1 MHLLKLPLI
10 LLIISLTFISCQDDP
25 TSLGKDLISG
35 QLDIITLSSDADS
48 LAQYSSSFVADSIS
62 YGSADRILLGNLDYV
77 KSTMLMRFG
86 TIFADSIVSSLEEGT
101 LTVLK
106 SEVEL
111 RPIYKIGDKTQ
122 LLSFEVHKITSD
134 WGSAGFNDDS
144 LSMVTYD
151 PMDLSDSKEITDSL
165 IKFNVDPTVALEW
178 MNALRGDSLSENYG
192 MIFLPT
198 PGTNLLY
205 GFRAFPYVSGDDSP
219 FMKLILQN
227 ADMKIDTVFTP
238 VIFDVHLPQGVI
250 PVATEDKLQLTA
262 GLGQRGKL
270 FFDLSKLPLDINI
283 NRAELTLQVD
293 SLESVIGSPD
303 VNALIVNFFSDSTD
317 NLVDYDFLGSRL
329 DFDGEL
335 FRGEITRFVQS
346 IVSGGE
352 NKGFY
357 LTLDNEISAVDKYV
371 IYGSKYSDRTLRPKL
386 VIYYN
391 VFD

>member
-238 VIFDVHLPQGVI
+238 VIFDVHLPQGTR
-250 PVATEDKLQLTA
+250 PV
-262 GLGQRGKL
+262 
-270 FFDLSKLPLDINI
+270 
-283 NRAELTLQVD
+283 
-293 SLESVIGSPD
+293 
-303 VNALIVNFFSDSTD
+303 
-317 NLVDYDFLGSRL
+317 
-329 DFDGEL
+329 
-335 FRGEITRFVQS
+335 
-346 IVSGGE
+346 
-352 NKGFY
+352 
-357 LTLDNEISAVDKYV
+357 
-371 IYGSKYSDRTLRPKL
+371 
-386 VIYYN
+386 
-391 VFD
+391 